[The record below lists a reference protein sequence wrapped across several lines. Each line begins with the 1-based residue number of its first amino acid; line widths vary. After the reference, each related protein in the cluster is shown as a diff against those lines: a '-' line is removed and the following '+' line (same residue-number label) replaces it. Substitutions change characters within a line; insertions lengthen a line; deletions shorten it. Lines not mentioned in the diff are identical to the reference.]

1 MTCRP
6 YYSFLELDEWKANDE
21 FNQCKIPLV
30 CTERDLKVVFCHDYK
45 NGYQEDASVQGSG
58 NNLVYTLSKYWSF
71 IDIFIYFSHHTISI
85 PPVGWISAAHMNNV
99 LVLGTVITEG
109 LHGQLENLLMVFGN
123 LKNTTGFSRKY
134 ADVLVEMAE
143 YYNFDGWFLNLESTM
158 PQIYI
163 PHLIEF
169 LDYLT
174 RRMHQKKP
182 GSKIIWYDALTI
194 QGKVDWQDKLTLKNK
209 VGLRLFILAFF

>member
-1 MTCRP
+1 M
-6 YYSFLELDEWKANDE
+6 
-21 FNQCKIPLV
+21 I
-30 CTERDLKVVFCHDYK
+30 
-45 NGYQEDASVQGSG
+45 
-58 NNLVYTLSKYWSF
+58 
-71 IDIFIYFSHHTISI
+71 
-85 PPVGWISAAHMNNV
+85 NV

-123 LKNTTGFSRKY
+123 LKNTIGFSRKY
-134 ADVLVEMAE
+134 ADILVEMAV

-194 QGKVDWQDKLTLKNK
+194 QGEVDWQDKLTLKNK